1 MTTRIAIVF
10 ASSGGNT
17 FETARLVSAAMMEHG
32 ANVAMYNA
40 STFKADVLLDADG
53 ILLGE
58 PTWGDGDHHADF
70 RPFDDSMA
78 DLLVPDRKLQGKG
91 AAVFTGCDRA
101 YRNFGRAIELME
113 ERLIECGANIL
124 QRGLKIELRHKPIS
138 RAFTQQWGRDF
149 LKRLR
154 RELPVEPHIPRMTQK
169 DVDKI
174 MGVSE
179 QERWNR
185 DHGGL
190 A

>member
-1 MTTRIAIVF
+1 MTNIAIVF
-10 ASSGGNT
+10 ASSSGNT
-17 FETARLVSAAMMEHG
+17 FETARLAAAAMMEHG
-32 ANVAMYNA
+32 AKVATYNA
-40 STFKADVLLDADG
+40 ATFKADVLLEADG

-58 PTWGDGDHHADF
+58 PTWGDGGHHADF
-70 RPFDDSMA
+70 LRFDQSMA
-78 DLLVPDRKLQGKG
+78 EMLVPQRKLQGKG

-113 ERLIECGANIL
+113 ERLIECGASIL

-154 RELPVEPHIPRMTQK
+154 AELPPQPHIPRMTQK